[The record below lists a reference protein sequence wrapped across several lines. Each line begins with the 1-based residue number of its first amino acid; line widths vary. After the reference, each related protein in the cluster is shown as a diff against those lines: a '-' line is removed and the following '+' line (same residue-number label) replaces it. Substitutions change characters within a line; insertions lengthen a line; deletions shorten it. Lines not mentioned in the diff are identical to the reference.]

1 MQRSTVTNGS
11 RLSAIP
17 PQIRGCMNSKEV
29 VVVSVKQSTIGSNR
43 KQRRPTNEEIAARIY
58 EVFVLHGASHGS
70 DLGDWLRAEQELQ
83 ELLERKRN
91 RPQVRTTTDW

>member
-1 MQRSTVTNGS
+1 
-11 RLSAIP
+11 
-17 PQIRGCMNSKEV
+17 MNSKEV